1 MNADVMNTIADV
13 TEVSSTPSPKERTL
27 RALFNVICEDNEFS
41 LLRRTLEIY
50 CEEIEKKIN

>member
-13 TEVSSTPSPKERTL
+13 TEVSLTPSPKERTL
-27 RALFNVICEDNEFS
+27 RTLFDVICSDNEFS